1 MKILTGSRIREADR
15 YTIAREPIDSIALME
30 RASESIAPV
39 GGRACPAGVPAGF
52 FRRQGQ

>member
-30 RASESIAPV
+30 RA
-39 GGRACPAGVPAGF
+39 
-52 FRRQGQ
+52 